1 MIRKNTMK
9 LPAAIKPNDMKNLV
23 THFPTLLNTLQIE
36 PSILNTSRVFQK
48 EGLNGICFLGMGGS
62 SIAGNY
68 VRALLSNRSMIP
80 ISMVRDYVL
89 PAYVDSKW
97 VVIAV
102 SYSGNTEET
111 LSSLSIANELSAR
124 IIVITSGGKMA
135 QEGEHPIIRLPKGLQ
150 PRATLPV
157 MLSAILPVAETL
169 SGLEITLSGLE
180 ITEFQHLEEIL
191 IKRSNTWKD
200 WLLPP
205 KELADSFIEK
215 IPLFVGSS
223 HLTPVA
229 YRAKC
234 QINENS
240 KALAFH
246 SELPESNHN
255 EIESFAKTHGCS
267 IMPVFLRSDLES
279 PEISRRFDVTHDIYL
294 EMGLSP
300 VNLLASGKTRLEE
313 MLLLTHFLDTVSVEL
328 AELHGVDPVSVEKIE
343 ELKDQLGR

>member
-1 MIRKNTMK
+1 MK
-9 LPAAIKPNDMKNLV
+9 LPASIKPNDMRNLV
-23 THFPTLLNTLQIE
+23 AHFPMLLNTLQIE

-150 PRATLPV
+150 PRATLPI

-169 SGLEITLSGLE
+169 SGLEITKFQNLE
-180 ITEFQHLEEIL
+180 QVL
-191 IKRSNTWKD
+191 IKRSKTWKD

-313 MLLLTHFLDTVSVEL
+313 MALLTHFLDTVSVEL
-328 AELHGVDPVSVEKIE
+328 AEIHGVDPVSVEKIK
-343 ELKDQLGR
+343 ELKDRLSR